1 MDDAHHIV
9 VDSASNS
16 NEAGKT
22 RLNIKSCKFACDE
35 LKSIKVIFDDS
46 SSSIVVFD
54 VNNQVF
60 NYDESKQKENE
71 SNEAKSKSLFITTM
85 SLTIIAI
92 LVVIGVASI
101 VSMRK
106 SEIEANND
114 KNDPLNHPLDS
125 MDLKLLNKKT
135 RTYPISIFIIFFITL
150 VSKICLLID
159 IFFIVVVNLSI
170 YYSKKKKFL

>member
-1 MDDAHHIV
+1 MLRFWNWFASQASISYLRGNKKTADTVVSDCIFKGQLLDDAHHIV

-54 VNNQVF
+54 VNNQMF

-71 SNEAKSKSLFITTM
+71 SNKAKSKSLFITTM

-92 LVVIGVASI
+92 LVV
-101 VSMRK
+101 MRK

-125 MDLKLLNKKT
+125 MD
-135 RTYPISIFIIFFITL
+135 
-150 VSKICLLID
+150 
-159 IFFIVVVNLSI
+159 
-170 YYSKKKKFL
+170 